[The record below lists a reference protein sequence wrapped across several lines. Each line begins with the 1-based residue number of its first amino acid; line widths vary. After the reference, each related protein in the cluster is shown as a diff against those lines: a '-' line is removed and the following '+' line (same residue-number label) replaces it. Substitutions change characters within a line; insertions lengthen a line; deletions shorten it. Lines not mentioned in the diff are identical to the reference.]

1 MVTGSPS
8 SHAMITLPAPAGMV
22 AVDVMES
29 GDDT

>member
-1 MVTGSPS
+1 MVTGSLS
-8 SHAMITLPAPAGMV
+8 SHAIITLFRPDGMV